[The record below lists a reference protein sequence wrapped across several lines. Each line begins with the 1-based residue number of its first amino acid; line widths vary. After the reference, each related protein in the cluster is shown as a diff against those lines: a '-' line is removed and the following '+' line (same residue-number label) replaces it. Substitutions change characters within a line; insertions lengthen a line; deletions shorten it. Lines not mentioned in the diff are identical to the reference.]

1 METIAIYAGLFL
13 SAFLSAT
20 LLPLQSET
28 VLVGLLLTDRAPW
41 ALITIASV
49 GNVTGAVVNW
59 LIGRGI
65 EQLRDRKWFPVSA
78 ASLQRSQAWYL
89 RYGKWSLLL
98 SWMPVIG
105 DPITVVAGVLREPL
119 PMFLLLV
126 SIAKVGRYLA
136 LAALTLGWT

>member
-13 SAFLSAT
+13 SAFFSAT

-28 VLVGLLLTDRAPW
+28 VLVALLLTDRSPW
-41 ALITIASV
+41 PVIVIASV
-49 GNVTGAVVNW
+49 GNVAGAVVNW

-65 EQLRDRKWFPVSA
+65 EQLRDRRWFPLSA

-119 PMFLLLV
+119 PMFLVLV
-126 SIAKVGRYLA
+126 SIAKIGRYLV
-136 LAALTLGWT
+136 LAGLTLGWT

>member
-1 METIAIYAGLFL
+1 METIAIYVGLFL
-13 SAFLSAT
+13 SAFFSAT

-28 VLVGLLLTDRAPW
+28 VLVALLLTDRPPW
-41 ALITIASV
+41 PAIVIASV
-49 GNVTGAVVNW
+49 GNVAGAVVNW

-65 EQLRDRKWFPVSA
+65 EQLRDRSWFPLSA
-78 ASLQRSQAWYL
+78 ARLQRSQEWYL

-126 SIAKVGRYLA
+126 SIAKTGRYLV
-136 LAALTLGWT
+136 LAGLTLGWT